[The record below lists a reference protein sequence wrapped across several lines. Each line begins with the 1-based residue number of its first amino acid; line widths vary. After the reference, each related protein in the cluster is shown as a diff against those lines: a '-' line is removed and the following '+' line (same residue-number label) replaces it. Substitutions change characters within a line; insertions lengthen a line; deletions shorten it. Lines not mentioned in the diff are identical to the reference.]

1 MSFTE
6 LARRLY
12 PGVLAGAN
20 LAAGVVL
27 HSAGAPVTAG
37 VVSLCGLFV
46 LAGIVS
52 TLRPSSTPVRDTA

>member
-20 LAAGVVL
+20 LAAGAVL
-27 HSAGAPVTAG
+27 YGADAPIT
-37 VVSLCGLFV
+37 
-46 LAGIVS
+46 AGIVS
-52 TLRPSSTPVRDTA
+52 TLRPSSTPVQDTA

>member
-20 LAAGVVL
+20 LAAGAVL
-27 HSAGAPVTAG
+27 YGADAPITAG

-52 TLRPSSTPVRDTA
+52 TLRPSSTPVQDTA

>member
-1 MSFTE
+1 MNSTG
-6 LARRLY
+6 LAHRLY

-27 HSAGAPVTAG
+27 YRADAPVTAG
-37 VVSLCGLFV
+37 IVTLCGLLV

-52 TLRPSSTPVRDTA
+52 TLRPGSTRVRDTA